1 MFASGVF
8 SSWVTDETKSERIAV
23 SATPARTARMARIS
37 PSASVSAAA
46 AAASSA
52 SSAPCA
58 APTSAESVDWLVRI
72 VQVLTAGFDPSA
84 TMLTDGSRNS
94 SGNSRTSSGAA
105 ALASPDALPVV
116 VEHGD
121 VEAVAARRDR
131 RDLREDVGKVRL
143 PHPCEVHREADH
155 RVQRFLQRVRVDEPR
170 DDLIRLPAERHVEG
184 RIAEARRAERRD
196 FLAQRVALPADS

>member
-1 MFASGVF
+1 MSAIARMFASGVF
-8 SSWVTDETKSERIAV
+8 SSCVTDETKSERIAV

-46 AAASSA
+46 PAASSA

-72 VQVLTAGFDPSA
+72 VHVLTAGFEPSA

-94 SGNSRTSSGAA
+94 SGNSRDQHGAA
-105 ALASPDALPVV
+105 AFTSPDSLSVV

-121 VEAVAARRDR
+121 IEAVAARGDR
-131 RDLREDVGKVRL
+131 RDLREDVRKIRL
-143 PHPCEVHREADH
+143 PHPREVHREADH
-155 RVQRFLQRVRVDEPR
+155 RMQRFLQRVGVDEPR
-170 DDLIRLPAERHVEG
+170 DDLIRLAAERHLEG
-184 RIAEARRAERRD
+184 RIAERARR
-196 FLAQRVALPADS
+196 